1 MDQAARGA
9 SFLKERK
16 YAEAIEQYTAAI
28 NISPGAADYYVK
40 RSIAYQR
47 STPPDFESAL
57 RDAEIAVVAAVK
69 RARFELV
76 TQAQLRRAITL
87 FCLDRYA
94 DAEFILDIVKQRDP
108 KEKSLAIW
116 DEKIKAK
123 LNALEEGS
131 EQRNVTVSSVPSVE
145 IPVTSKPKADKNVAE
160 VSSTA
165 GKPAQATAGVKSE
178 ILQTPPGK
186 IKHEWYQSGDK
197 VYITLLAKGVPKDKA
212 EIDIQE
218 RSVSLTYSIAGIPTN
233 NLSGQHILPNR
244 HRSGFRILS

>member
-9 SFLKERK
+9 NFLKDRK

-28 NISPGAADYYVK
+28 NISPGAADYYIK
-40 RSIAYQR
+40 RSTAYQR

-76 TQAQLRRAITL
+76 TQAQLRRAIAL

-94 DAEFILDIVKQRDP
+94 DAAFILDIVKQRDP
-108 KEKSLAIW
+108 KDKSLTIW

-123 LNALEEGS
+123 LKSLEEDS
-131 EQRNVTVSSVPSVE
+131 EERNVTVSSVPSVE
-145 IPVTSKPKADKNVAE
+145 IPVAPKPKTDREIAKAT
-160 VSSTA
+160 STV
-165 GKPAQATAGVKSE
+165 GKLAQTKAAVKSE
-178 ILQTPPGK
+178 FLQTPPGK

-218 RSVSLTYSIAGIPTN
+218 RSVSLTYCFASISTDHLAG
-233 NLSGQHILPNR
+233 QCILPNW
-244 HRSGFRILS
+244 HRSGF